1 MRSKLFK
8 KIISFIIIPIL
19 LVLLVNSPAYASFD
33 WYSLGGVGTY
43 DVLEISHFV
52 DDGIP
57 YIAYTERGVKGI
69 TVKKY
74 TEWPWETVGE
84 EFATDKYVYSPT
96 LFVRNGTPYV
106 AYLDEIN
113 DQYSLRQVVTV
124 KRFDGQ
130 VWENVGEPG
139 LIPDMDYYAYSVSLY
154 VDDYG
159 IPYVAMCDAMTSS
172 LKVTVMKYTGFGW
185 EIVGDRRFSK
195 ESMSISNDKPSL
207 YVYNGIPY
215 VAYEY
220 FFVENQYDY
229 NYRLDVMG
237 YDGIDWYSV
246 GDMPYT
252 PYDSADEPC
261 LRIDD
266 GTLYVYF
273 NDYQNA
279 VVLKYSGK
287 TGNVWEKLGD
297 IDKDIRGT
305 YDYIRGG
312 SFAISQGTPYAALYK
327 GIYGGG
333 SSLLVCKYTDE
344 GWKEVYTV
352 PVNFGDSFSLA
363 GDDYSI
369 SIAGIHNTSKKA
381 LIYYGDM
388 SQSTVNIA
396 VTLGEGGYFQ
406 SSNTAY
412 YTDKAFDIQSGSSLK
427 LNFYGL
433 SGNIISKVYID
444 GKLEVEKPGTAWIYT
459 FENVTSNHIIS
470 VEYAP
475 GYEVWAIPTGNG
487 TITGTGFDSA
497 RYKGGYYNYESV
509 ELTANANP
517 GYSLTYWSYWASVS
531 GSYKEFYIFENPIA
545 IDSTTP
551 HFFEVRFDPYYTYTS
566 SAGEGGSITPS
577 ADVKL
582 TWDDE
587 SQSLYYSAKTFEIT
601 PHSGYHILD
610 VLVDDVSVGAVQSY
624 IFPRADLSSPPTNR
638 TISAA
643 FAPDGGDEGGD
654 EDALSEIE
662 DINSFFQEHI
672 GEGELTGI
680 GNNEK
685 VAANRL
691 NALGNML
698 KEAKRLIEQG
708 DYEGAIL
715 QLQSI
720 YKKVDGNPNPPDFVE
735 GEARAELAQMI
746 QDMIDLLES
755 LLE

>member
-287 TGNVWEKLGD
+287 TGGEWEKLGD
-297 IDKDIRGT
+297 INEEIKG
-305 YDYIRGG
+305 DYSYISGG
-312 SFAISQGTPYAALYK
+312 SFAISQGTPYVALYK
-327 GIYGGG
+327 HIYGGS
-333 SSLLVCKYTDE
+333 SSLLVCKYTVE

-352 PVNFGDSFSLA
+352 PVNFGDSLSLA
-363 GDDYSI
+363 GDEHSI
-369 SIAGIHNTSKKA
+369 SIAGIHPSSKSA
-381 LIYYGDM
+381 LVYYGYM
-388 SQSTVNIA
+388 GETPSEQFNIA
-396 VTLGEGGYFQ
+396 VTLGQGGYFQ
-406 SSNTAY
+406 SSGNVY
-412 YTDKAFDIQSGSSLK
+412 DTDNDFDIQSGSSLK
-427 LNFYGL
+427 LNFY
-433 SGNIISKVYID
+433 SNRGNIISKVYID
-444 GKLEVEKPGTAWIYT
+444 DVLTVEKPGTAWIYT
-459 FENVTSNHIIS
+459 FNNIASDHTIS

-475 GYEVWAIPTGNG
+475 GYEVWANITGNG
-487 TITGTGFDSA
+487 TVTGTDFDSVLNM
-497 RYKGGYYNYESV
+497 GYYYDSESV
-509 ELTANANP
+509 ELTANADT
-517 GYSLTYWSYWASVS
+517 GHSLTYWLTDNQLYSS
-531 GSYKEFYIFENPIA
+531 ENSIA
-545 IDSTTP
+545 INSTTP
-551 HFFEVRFDPYYTYTS
+551 HFFDVRFDPYYTYIST
-566 SAGEGGSITPS
+566 GGDGGTITPS
-577 ADVKL
+577 TDVKL
-582 TWDDE
+582 TWDE
-587 SQSLYYSAKTFEIT
+587 LPSLYYPAKTFDIT
-601 PHSGYHILD
+601 PNPGYHILD

-624 IFPRADLSSPPTNR
+624 IFPRADLSSPPTNHI
-638 TISAA
+638 ISAA

-746 QDMIDLLES
+746 QDLIDLLES